1 MSISAAQ
8 GKGTPSLFVSL
19 SGQTGWLTSPSS
31 QRKHVLANMSLK
43 TQVPEQLALKVL
55 PVYTMQLLI
64 KQNIFSKN
72 HLRSI
77 KQIKYVFSL
86 PV

>member
-8 GKGTPSLFVSL
+8 GKLTPSLFVSL
-19 SGQTGWLTSPSS
+19 SGQTGWLMSPS

-55 PVYTMQLLI
+55 PVYTMQLLL
-64 KQNIFSKN
+64 KQNILSKN